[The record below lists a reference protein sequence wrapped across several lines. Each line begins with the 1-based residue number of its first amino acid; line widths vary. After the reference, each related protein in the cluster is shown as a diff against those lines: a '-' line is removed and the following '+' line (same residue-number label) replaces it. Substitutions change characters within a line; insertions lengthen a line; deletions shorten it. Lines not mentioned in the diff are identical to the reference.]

1 MPRSAKRWRRPPSF
15 WDEDQRYYD
24 IGRSLEDLELA
35 RDWFEYQTEKIK
47 KQLEEKK
54 KDGDKEKEKGKD
66 GEWVFY
72 PKRKPK
78 QFSFGE
84 TFAAIL
90 FFGPP
95 VAIGYYYLV
104 SMVVSH
110 LK

>member
-54 KDGDKEKEKGKD
+54 KDGDKKDEKKKART
-66 GEWVFY
+66 FT
-72 PKRKPK
+72 
-78 QFSFGE
+78 FGE
-84 TFAAIL
+84 LFAAVVFL
-90 FFGPP
+90 GPI
-95 VAIGYYYLV
+95 VGISYYYLISTV
-104 SMVVSH
+104 ISH